1 MKRDTILILILP
13 LALGLI
19 GVAFGAYSIVNPG
32 ERDLDADVSFT
43 LVMKENRFNG
53 TNPTFSAKS
62 GQTVRIHVVNED
74 PVRHNLMI
82 DGVYY
87 DRGANL
93 LDPGDTDDIIFI
105 VPNNADFLT
114 YSCGPHPVIMD
125 GLINI
130 QR

>member
-1 MKRDTILILILP
+1 MKRDTFLILVLP
-13 LALGLI
+13 LTLGLI
-19 GVAFGAYSIVNPG
+19 GVAFGTYTIINPI
-32 ERDLDADVSFT
+32 EREHNADVSFT
-43 LVMKENRFNG
+43 LVMKDIRFNG
-53 TNPTFSAKS
+53 TNPTFNVKP
-62 GQTVRIHVVNED
+62 GQTVRIHVINQD

-87 DRGANL
+87 ERGANL
-93 LDPGDTDDIIFI
+93 LDPGDTDDIIFT

-125 GLINI
+125 GLIKI

>member
-19 GVAFGAYSIVNPG
+19 GIAFGTYTIINPAQ
-32 ERDLDADVSFT
+32 RDLEADVSFT
-43 LVMKENRFNG
+43 LVMKDNRFNG
-53 TNPTFSAKS
+53 TNPTFNVKP
-62 GQTVRIHVVNED
+62 GQTVRIHVINED

-87 DRGANL
+87 DRGPNL
-93 LDPGDTDDIIFI
+93 LDPGGTDDIIFT
-105 VPNNADFLT
+105 VPNNVDFLA

-125 GLINI
+125 GLIRI
-130 QR
+130 QQ